1 MRLIYFLPT
10 SAAGGAS
17 SSMVHAHELGPWCIR
32 QPHPYR
38 GQVRPPG
45 EHPPPPEL
53 PSTDGLLPLQSS
65 LGALGNPF
73 LRPLPVLPAPRAPRT
88 PAPPSPLRGED
99 LVRVSVPSPGVK
111 VNPTSG
117 TPACLQ
123 ALSSPPVPA
132 PRAPQRRKQRLRQLQ
147 TLVADTQLAGGE
159 GRCP

>member
-1 MRLIYFLPT
+1 MVQPNGLRLSNQEGKHTSLAWIPHSALRSYKPSPKIDLGLPPLLVASIRG
-10 SAAGGAS
+10 SAGDELAS
-17 SSMVHAHELGPWCIR
+17 SV
-32 QPHPYR
+32 
-38 GQVRPPG
+38 
-45 EHPPPPEL
+45 
-53 PSTDGLLPLQSS
+53 SS
-65 LGALGNPF
+65 LQAS
-73 LRPLPVLPAPRAPRT
+73 PLLPAPRAPRT